1 MHKPVRLIAVAAIV
15 AASPFAGAATAWG
28 SARADTQYQPQP
40 VPTSAVPTSQ
50 VPTSQVP
57 TSVVPTS
64 GVPTS
69 ELPNVSGGD
78 VGRGASV
85 PAGALAVTGGDT
97 AELAGKGGA
106 LLLAGGGLVVVSRR
120 RRRAH

>member
-1 MHKPVRLIAVAAIV
+1 MLKPVRLIAVAAIV
-15 AASPFAGAATAWG
+15 AASPCVGAVAAWG
-28 SARADTQYQPQP
+28 SARADTQYKPP
-40 VPTSAVPTSQ
+40 VSTSVVPTSVVPTS
-50 VPTSQVP
+50 VVP

-69 ELPNVSGGD
+69 ELPNVAGGD

-97 AELAGKGGA
+97 AELAAKGGA